1 MGHKVTPQA
10 IIEQAIIEHGRPVWV
25 SVVPM
30 SIRQA
35 VSPSEIEQMLAAAT
49 ANPEIIKTDDIIEQT
64 MLQWCSE
71 HLFEHITHHDL
82 AATLGITAER
92 ARRLIDRH
100 ADRYRKVQRGL
111 WEVRDPKA
119 DRSI

>member
-1 MGHKVTPQA
+1 MMTPQA
-10 IIEQAIIEHGRPVWV
+10 IIEQAIIEHGRPMWV

-35 VSPSEIEQMLAAAT
+35 VSSSDIEQMLAAAT
-49 ANPEIIKTDDIIEQT
+49 ANPEIIKTDEIIEQT

-82 AATLGITAER
+82 AVTLGITAER

-100 ADRYRKVQRGL
+100 SDRYRKVQRGL

>member
-10 IIEQAIIEHGRPVWV
+10 IIEQAIIEHGRPMWV

-35 VSPSEIEQMLAAAT
+35 VSPSDIEQMLAAAT
-49 ANPEIIKTDDIIEQT
+49 ANPLIEKTIEIIEQT

-92 ARRLIDRH
+92 AHRLINNHRDVF
-100 ADRYRKVQRGL
+100 RKVQRGL
-111 WEVRDPKA
+111 WEVRDAKA

>member
-1 MGHKVTPQA
+1 VKPQA
-10 IIEQAIIEHGRPVWV
+10 IIEQAIIEHGRPMWV

-35 VSPSEIEQMLAAAT
+35 VLPSDIEQMLAAAT